1 MGDKNLLKD
10 SVSSL
15 KELQDGES
23 VNRNPL
29 INIQKPDMR
38 LYFIDENYFESID
51 ELLSYCRINQLSIKG
66 LSILDYSRDLANC
79 SDVISSQMIRY
90 RCYILQLMK
99 MVMEFIIMKEAYI
112 VVNLFGNIIME
123 I

>member
-38 LYFIDENYFESID
+38 LYFIDENYFD
-51 ELLSYCRINQLSIKG
+51 
-66 LSILDYSRDLANC
+66 
-79 SDVISSQMIRY
+79 ISCKR
-90 RCYILQLMK
+90 L
-99 MVMEFIIMKEAYI
+99 E
-112 VVNLFGNIIME
+112 NIG
-123 I
+123 